1 MNAQNGTVLGT
12 AIGGGANGFVQTQ
25 GATRDAT
32 TVSGI
37 DATGCTVANGV
48 DTTATGLCA
57 SAGSVAGV
65 NGAQSSTVANGA
77 TAYGAYA
84 QAQQENATAV
94 GFRAV
99 AAYSQ
104 SFASGYQAQALASFT
119 TAVGANALASSTNA
133 VAVGAGASATA
144 ANSVALGAN
153 SVATDPN
160 TVSVGSADN
169 LRRIVNVAAGVAPTD
184 AVNVSQL
191 DAVRSS
197 VSSLQRGAYGGV
209 ASAMAMPSLVPSEP
223 GRSILAAGAAT
234 YGGYSA
240 VAAGLTYRTGNGHWL
255 FNLAGSVTGGGMVG
269 GRVQAGYEF

>member
-1 MNAQNGTVLGT
+1 M
-12 AIGGGANGFVQTQ
+12 
-25 GATRDAT
+25 
-32 TVSGI
+32 
-37 DATGCTVANGV
+37 
-48 DTTATGLCA
+48 
-57 SAGSVAGV
+57 
-65 NGAQSSTVANGA
+65 
-77 TAYGAYA
+77 
-84 QAQQENATAV
+84 
-94 GFRAV
+94 

-133 VAVGAGASATA
+133 VALGAGASATA

-169 LRRIVNVAAGVAPTD
+169 PRRIVNVAAGVAPTD

-191 DAVRSS
+191 NAVRSS